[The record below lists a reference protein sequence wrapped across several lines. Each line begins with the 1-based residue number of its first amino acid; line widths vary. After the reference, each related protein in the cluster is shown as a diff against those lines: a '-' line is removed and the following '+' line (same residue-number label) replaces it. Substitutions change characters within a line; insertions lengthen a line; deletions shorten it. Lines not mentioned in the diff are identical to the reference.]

1 MNQGMYPLAAAM
13 VNQINR
19 VDTVSNNLA
28 NSRTIGFKQEN
39 LAEGTFNNYLLKANL
54 EGKKPE
60 YINELTNKVPKI
72 DQKFIDSS
80 QGPIVQTGNNLDFA
94 LKEPQTFFAVLDQN
108 GNVQYTKDGSFKN
121 SDGFLVDSNGNN
133 VLSGDGEP
141 IAIEDGF
148 KQAIGVFNIDYK
160 NLEKFGDNNYKLKDE
175 QQVAVQVQAEENNE
189 NFILQGS
196 LEQSNVNSVMAM
208 VQLIEAQRSYE
219 QAQKGITGI
228 DSMNKTIIQK
238 LGNG

>member
-54 EGKKPE
+54 EGKKSE

-80 QGPIVQTGNNLDFA
+80 QGPIVQTGNDLDFA

-108 GNVQYTKDGSFKN
+108 GNVEYTKDGSFKN
-121 SDGFLVDSNGNN
+121 LDGFLVDSKGNN
-133 VLSGDGEP
+133 VLSADGEP
-141 IAIEDGF
+141 IAIEEGY
-148 KQAIGVFNIDYK
+148 KQAIGVFNIDYN

-175 QQVAVQVQAEENNE
+175 QQAAVQVQAMEDNE
-189 NFILQGS
+189 NFVLQGS

-219 QAQKGITGI
+219 QSQKGITGI

>member
-28 NSRTIGFKQEN
+28 NSRTIGFKQES

-54 EGKKPE
+54 EGKKSE

-72 DQKFIDSS
+72 DQKFINSS
-80 QGPIVQTGNNLDFA
+80 QGPIVQTGNDLDFA

-121 SDGFLVDSNGNN
+121 LDGFLVDSKGNN
-133 VLSGDGEP
+133 VLSADGEP
-141 IAIEDGF
+141 IAIEEGF
-148 KQAIGVFNIDYK
+148 KQAIGVFNIDYN

-175 QQVAVQVQAEENNE
+175 QQAAVQVQAEEDNE
-189 NFILQGS
+189 NFVLQGS

>member
-39 LAEGTFNNYLLKANL
+39 LGEGTFNNYLLKANL
-54 EGKKPE
+54 EGKKSE

-80 QGPIVQTGNNLDFA
+80 QGPIVQTGNDLDFA

-108 GNVQYTKDGSFKN
+108 GNVEYTKDGSFKN
-121 SDGFLVDSNGNN
+121 LDGFLVDSKGNN
-133 VLSGDGEP
+133 VLSADGEP
-141 IAIEDGF
+141 IAIEEGY
-148 KQAIGVFNIDYK
+148 KQAIGVFNIDYN

-175 QQVAVQVQAEENNE
+175 QQAAVQVQAMEDNE
-189 NFILQGS
+189 NFVLQGS

>member
-80 QGPIVQTGNNLDFA
+80 QGPIVETGNNLDFA

-108 GNVQYTKDGSFKN
+108 GNVEYTKDGSFKN

-133 VLSGDGEP
+133 VLSADGEP
-141 IAIEDGF
+141 IAVEDGF
-148 KQAIGVFNIDYK
+148 KQAIGVFNIDYN

-189 NFILQGS
+189 NFIIQGS

-219 QAQKGITGI
+219 QAQKSITGI